1 MDSERKVAPLR
12 TADDAIVMQT
22 DGLSVG
28 QALEQVLSIVMRPA
42 PAA

>member
-12 TADDAIVMQT
+12 TADDAAVVQT

-28 QALEQVLSIVMRPA
+28 QALDKVLAIVTRPC
-42 PAA
+42 PA